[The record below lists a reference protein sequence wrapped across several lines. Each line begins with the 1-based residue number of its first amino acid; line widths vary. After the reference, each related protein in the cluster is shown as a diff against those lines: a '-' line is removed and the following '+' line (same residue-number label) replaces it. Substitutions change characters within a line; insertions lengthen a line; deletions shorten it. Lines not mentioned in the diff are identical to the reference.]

1 MLSPVSLKVE
11 TSVRE
16 NMGGL
21 ITFPYHINEWLFEHP
36 RTTLRNLLR
45 KYIKLRRI

>member
-1 MLSPVSLKVE
+1 MLSPVDLKVG

-16 NMGGL
+16 NVG
-21 ITFPYHINEWLFEHP
+21 IDNVPYHINEWLLEHP

-45 KYIKLRRI
+45 KCHI